1 MKKGKLT
8 IGILGAF
15 QNGKST
21 LVNCL
26 LGREVARTG
35 GYGKSVTSVN
45 TKYCYGNSEMVR
57 YYYNGKLL
65 KETSFKMDSLNNF
78 PNETTEIHVILR
90 SPILEHI
97 NILDTPGFNAND
109 HDDSIAQSSYEDIDA
124 AVLLIINKGLNTVE
138 KEIAKNLV
146 HKGIPYFIVMN
157 CMDAG
162 DDMWS
167 PDSEQN
173 GTIANNII
181 ADLELNHLNPI
192 SFGGK
197 SIWITN
203 LLWYWH
209 SSFCLKKTELEQ
221 KQYKR
226 IRAFFDLYFD
236 THLSESSH
244 FLAINARLQNTQTL
258 SSLNTTVLL
267 QQEFEGYSSRM
278 TSSFR
283 NIINSNQK
291 YIQQKIDE
299 YQKTIEVNRGK
310 MDVNI
315 NKIKLLKEEIHKI
328 DKESSFDFSSG
339 GLVANLLWGAGKY
352 LGKKLRMSTKGVEI
366 RELEQTNEFMMMDNN
381 SYSDF
386 IIYLKKL

>member
-1 MKKGKLT
+1 MKKDKLT

-26 LGREVARTG
+26 LGREVAYTG

-45 TKYCYGNSEMVR
+45 TKYCHGDSEMVR
-57 YYYNGKLL
+57 YYDNGELL
-65 KETSFKMDSLNNF
+65 REIPLKMDCSNDSPNNA
-78 PNETTEIHVILR
+78 TEIHVILR

-138 KEIAKNLV
+138 KEIAKNLA

-162 DDMWS
+162 DDMWN
-167 PDSEQN
+167 PDSEHN
-173 GTIANNII
+173 ALIANNII
-181 ADLELNHLNPI
+181 HLNPI
-192 SFGGK
+192 SIGGK

-209 SSFCLKKTELEQ
+209 SSLCLRHTELEQ

-226 IRAFFDLYFD
+226 IRAFFDLFFD
-236 THLSESSH
+236 AHLSESSH
-244 FLAINARLQNTQTL
+244 FLAINACLQDNQTL
-258 SSLNTTVLL
+258 SFLNTIVSL
-267 QQEFEGYSSRM
+267 QQEFEDYSIRM
-278 TSSFR
+278 TSAFR

-291 YIQQKIDE
+291 FIQQKIDE
-299 YQKTIEVNRGK
+299 YRKSIDANKRAI
-310 MDVNI
+310 DI
-315 NKIKLLKEEIHKI
+315 NTKEIKLIKDEIRDI

-339 GLVANLLWGAGKY
+339 GFVANLLWGAGKY
-352 LGKKLRMSTKGVEI
+352 LGKRLRMSTRGGEI
-366 RELEQTNEFMMMDNN
+366 RKLEQANEFMTMDND

-386 IIYLKKL
+386 INYLKKL

>member
-1 MKKGKLT
+1 MKKVKLT

-45 TKYCYGNSEMVR
+45 TRYSYGESEMVR
-57 YYYNGKLL
+57 YYHNGHLL
-65 KETSFKMDSLNNF
+65 KEDPFKIDCENDF
-78 PNETTEIHVILR
+78 PNNATEIHVILQ

-124 AVLLIINKGLNTVE
+124 AILLIINKGLNTVE
-138 KEIAKNLV
+138 KEIAKNLA

-162 DDMWS
+162 NDMWN

-173 GTIANNII
+173 VLIANNII

-192 SFGGK
+192 SFGGRR
-197 SIWITN
+197 IWITN

-209 SSFCLKKTELEQ
+209 SSICSRQSELEH

-226 IRAFFDLYFD
+226 IRAFFDLFFD
-236 THLSESSH
+236 NHLSESSH
-244 FLAINARLQNTQTL
+244 FLEINARLKDKQTL
-258 SSLNTTVLL
+258 YSLNTIVAL
-267 QQEFEGYSSRM
+267 QQEFEDYSNQL
-278 TSSFR
+278 TSTFR
-283 NIINSNQK
+283 DIIKSNQK
-291 YIQQKIDE
+291 FIQHKIAEYRKLIETNTEIIEANIKKVDLIRDE
-299 YQKTIEVNRGK
+299 IRE
-310 MDVNI
+310 
-315 NKIKLLKEEIHKI
+315 I

-339 GLVANLLWGAGKY
+339 GFFANLLWGAGKF
-352 LGKKLRMSTKGVEI
+352 LGKQLRMSTKEGKI
-366 RELEQTNEFMMMDNN
+366 KELEQANGLMMMDNN
-381 SYSDF
+381 SYADF
-386 IIYLKKL
+386 INFLNNL